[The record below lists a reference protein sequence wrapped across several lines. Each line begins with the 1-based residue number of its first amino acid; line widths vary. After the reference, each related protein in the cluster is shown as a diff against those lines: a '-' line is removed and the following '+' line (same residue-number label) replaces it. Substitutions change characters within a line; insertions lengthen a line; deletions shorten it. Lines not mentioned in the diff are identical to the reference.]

1 MTEQPNDDIGEDDL
15 QMALEDLS
23 EFEANKISQS

>member
-23 EFEANKISQS
+23 EFEANKIS